1 MANNNSW
8 IKYGNQFGTGSIRIG
23 NVTIVKK
30 KIKGSKSKHGISL
43 VGIPTSYKMI
53 LDYNKVIAKYLEDD
67 LFLKCI
73 FKIER
78 ENLKYQK
85 INRIYF
91 NPETKEV
98 SSKEYIKRTYKEYP
112 WHCAY
117 CNKPIISKI
126 NQITARNFTCDK
138 CFETYIKDSKEI
150 NSKIVDSSYRF
161 TAEIKEKILRQN
173 KKIIKYI
180 KRNNEK

>member
-1 MANNNSW
+1 MANNW
-8 IKYGNQFGTGSIRIG
+8 IKYGDQFGNGCIKIG
-23 NVTIVKK
+23 DVNIVKK

-53 LDYNKVIAKYLEDD
+53 LDYNKVIAKYLDDD
-67 LFLKCI
+67 LFLECI

-78 ENLKYQK
+78 EHLNYQK
-85 INRIYF
+85 NNRIYF

-117 CNKPIISKI
+117 CNKPINSQI
-126 NQITARNFTCDK
+126 NKITARNFTCDR
-138 CFETYIKDSKEI
+138 CFETYIKDSKEV
-150 NSKIVDSSYRF
+150 NSRIVGSSFRF
-161 TAEIKEKILRQN
+161 TNEVKEKISHQN
-173 KKIIKYI
+173 KKLIKYI
-180 KRNNEK
+180 KRNNEKQI